1 MNVKLI
7 KNIKKTNKQ
16 KTTSPSKLVE
26 NGMPSD
32 KNKVSLTLN
41 TEGKQMQSK
50 TK

>member
-7 KNIKKTNKQ
+7 KNIKKTNKKLQ
-16 KTTSPSKLVE
+16 VPVKLVE